1 MESDILLIQRAV
13 RGDIGA
19 FEILFQAH
27 FQAVYNY
34 ALHLSSDPALAE
46 DLTQE
51 TFIRAHRSLS
61 RFGRPWKI
69 RPWLFQITRNLIRDD
84 SRRARD
90 LPDIDE
96 EIASLQDSQPGPEQT
111 LLSMERS
118 VRIRTALR
126 GLPSQHREALILRE
140 LGELSYEDIATTMG
154 ISTQYVRVL
163 IHRARAK
170 FQESYTLRL
179 LAEEALGC
187 GVLAERLDALH
198 DGEPFSQEE
207 ERFVREHLHTCRSC
221 QERQRDLANL
231 SVMWSAVLTVPP
243 PSTLGGR
250 IWQRVRASRQ
260 WSQLGQSALV
270 GGGLVVAALFI
281 LLLLWIGWRGLNML
295 AVSPSPTAT
304 QTPTVT
310 ATFVSTTTL
319 TPPSTSNV
327 LFYTPTSQPAQPLI
341 PVVVATNTFTPP
353 SISQPNISQP
363 DIPSAPPTPTFTP
376 KPPTPVPDTN
386 GPSVTKVGHKPDPI
400 FASGPGS
407 CSATTTVVS
416 ASLSDPSG
424 IQNAEVIYAH
434 TSFGS
439 VPMSNVGGSTWSATL
454 GPFDSVGDGTV
465 DYQIRVFDNAGNRS
479 DTPWKTVTIN
489 PCLK

>member
-1 MESDILLIQRAV
+1 MESDILLIQRAA
-13 RGDIGA
+13 RGDIDA
-19 FEILFQAH
+19 FETLFQTH
-27 FQAVYNY
+27 FQAVYDY
-34 ALHLSSDPALAE
+34 TLHLSGDPALAE

-51 TFIRAHRSLS
+51 TFLRAHRSLS
-61 RFGRPWKI
+61 RFGPPWKI

-84 SRRARD
+84 SRRGRD
-90 LPDIDE
+90 LLDVDETDI
-96 EIASLQDSQPGPEQT
+96 SLRDPQPGPEQT
-111 LLSMERS
+111 LLSTERS

-179 LAEEALGC
+179 LAEESLGC

-207 ERFVREHLHTCRSC
+207 ERFIREHLHACRSC

-231 SVMWSAVLTVPP
+231 SVMLGVVLAVPP

-250 IWQRVRASRQ
+250 ILQRVRASRQ

-270 GGGLVVAALFI
+270 GSGLVVAAVFI
-281 LLLLWIGWRGLNML
+281 LLLLWVGWRGLNML

-310 ATFVSTTTL
+310 ATFVLTTTL

-327 LFYTPTSQPAQPLI
+327 LFYTPTSPQAQPLI
-341 PVVVATNTFTPP
+341 PLVVATDTFTPP
-353 SISQPNISQP
+353 TISQPNISQP
-363 DIPSAPPTPTFTP
+363 DVPAPPTSTFTP
-376 KPPTPVPDTN
+376 KPPTSVPDTN
-386 GPSVTKVGHKPDPI
+386 GPSITKVGHKPDPI

-424 IQNAEVIYAH
+424 IQSAEVIYAH

-439 VPMSNVGGSTWSATL
+439 VAMSNVGSSTWSATL
-454 GPFDSVGDGTV
+454 GPFESVGDGTV
-465 DYQIRVFDNAGNRS
+465 DYQLRVFDNAGNRS
-479 DTPWKTVTIN
+479 DTAWKTVTIN